1 MSDGNVSTA
10 ISAKPQLHT
19 LESLKKMDASV
30 VKAAYE
36 DIVEKYAESLK
47 NFGYTEK
54 QVKGYVS
61 EALKTKTSENRISSV
76 MRLQEEMGLGDVT
89 LHEEQ
94 NPLQDVTF
102 DDKIMEE
109 KSAKSK
115 SSLIDIEKIAPL
127 LKTKPDTAFFWS
139 GNTNGIGGMD
149 VAANIAKKN
158 GGVTLEMVLDRQN
171 IRMPEFNLND
181 SNSVEIWQ
189 KSSADYAKQATG
201 VVRAVIGNSINP
213 KGVWNSIEL
222 PELKR
227 NQNVTKI
234 IIIDPQTLKETVIF
248 SR

>member
-1 MSDGNVSTA
+1 MLRSRCESACFFVAINKDSASPISEVSAVMKRMGLMSDGNVSTA

-19 LESLKKMDASV
+19 LESLKKMDASE

-36 DIVEKYAESLK
+36 DIVSEYAESLK

-109 KSAKSK
+109 KSAK
-115 SSLIDIEKIAPL
+115 L
-127 LKTKPDTAFFWS
+127 
-139 GNTNGIGGMD
+139 
-149 VAANIAKKN
+149 
-158 GGVTLEMVLDRQN
+158 R
-171 IRMPEFNLND
+171 
-181 SNSVEIWQ
+181 
-189 KSSADYAKQATG
+189 
-201 VVRAVIGNSINP
+201 VV
-213 KGVWNSIEL
+213 
-222 PELKR
+222 
-227 NQNVTKI
+227 
-234 IIIDPQTLKETVIF
+234 
-248 SR
+248 